1 MLYFLGGKTY
11 DAFGQ
16 PACFLAGDRVAI
28 VALRKKISR
37 TNFQPHFIV
46 KRLCDSSSFHC
57 SERELSC

>member
-1 MLYFLGGKTY
+1 MLYFLGGKMY

-16 PACFLAGDRVAI
+16 PAFFLAGNSVAI
-28 VALRKKISR
+28 VAFRKKISS

-46 KRLCDSSSFHC
+46 KRLCDSSSVHS